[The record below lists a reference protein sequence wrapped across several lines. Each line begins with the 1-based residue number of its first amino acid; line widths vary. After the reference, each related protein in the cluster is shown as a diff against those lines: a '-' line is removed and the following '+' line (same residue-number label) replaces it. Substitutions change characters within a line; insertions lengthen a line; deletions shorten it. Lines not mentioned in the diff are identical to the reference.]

1 MELPDIGRR
10 GCKLQLSSDT
20 SRYAGTSLEVHDSPC
35 HSGFLRLG
43 LRQPLDRQA
52 CRNGTCM
59 CARFDAD
66 RCDAAVV
73 IRYSMANRSKRRA
86 NIPQMV
92 GQHEDTSR
100 VLPYRCALQGLSRG
114 MVFTHSFLTDSGSVN
129 SKHAIHFQ
137 DMEISTLVTF
147 AAL

>member
-52 CRNGTCM
+52 CRNGECVQDLMQT
-59 CARFDAD
+59 
-66 RCDAAVV
+66 VV
-73 IRYSMANRSKRRA
+73 MPLSSLPTYGKIGANEVRILPKWSVGMKICVERYRY
-86 NIPQMV
+86 
-92 GQHEDTSR
+92 
-100 VLPYRCALQGLSRG
+100 LPIGITWDGFS
-114 MVFTHSFLTDSGSVN
+114 HSFLTDSGSVN
-129 SKHAIHFQ
+129 CKRAIHYQ
-137 DMEISTLVTF
+137 DMEISTLATF
-147 AAL
+147 QAL